1 MAPRESVMVHSL
13 PSKSVQELQKFKA
26 MDHIEEND
34 SEYQESQDDSSLSSG
49 LRSNQGDPIGS
60 SSKKELEIG
69 LTHGTDTVHE
79 RNTHK

>member
-1 MAPRESVMVHSL
+1 MVQSL
-13 PSKSVQELQKFKA
+13 PRKSAQGLQKFKT
-26 MDHIEEND
+26 MDDIEEND

-60 SSKKELEIG
+60 SSKKESEIG
-69 LTHGTDTVHE
+69 LTHGTDIVHE